1 MVVMTSVADV
11 RALFG
16 SSKTPADLLEHRRGD
31 VLAVLRGFAAA
42 CDAGDTKSKSST
54 RTSPPDVRPA
64 LELLD
69 HVSNDDARRDDDVA
83 LVVLTHLKILSRT
96 HAVAF
101 GERSRATLV
110 PGMET
115 LVRVMI
121 DIDRRMMES
130 QPDEH
135 LHALAAE
142 AAGVALNACSHPAN
156 AEVFAVRNSG
166 GVDALLSWLAVADAP
181 CALGKN
187 AAGALQTLLYDKH
200 GRRELKRVNGLEKTL
215 RALRARVNESEKT
228 SAYSADAD
236 AIVARLTGALHNF
249 TSDADYA
256 LDVRAACGDIDFAM
270 FRKLVLSADPATAQS
285 AAGIASNVARARR
298 ARLGFTNS
306 ASEEDVTFAFARDD
320 AYGEDARAGRTS
332 YKVPQSATFYE
343 VPQSATAMSDADID
357 AAVRFC
363 DDVLSAPTLMLLPPT
378 LEKRGSTFWK
388 QKTRIVTYP
397 VARIETPDAP
407 ALVVKIEIPSKG
419 VWDASVVTAS
429 GACVARWSQAPAKSW
444 KPPAAPLE
452 WGGKHFGEVAVDLQG
467 NKGRCCVPLGR
478 ATHAKGPSQD
488 IVFAEDLNN
497 KRNDLKALG
506 AKIMLFSCFTL
517 NLCAVLPMCAAENEP
532 YEALFKTVGGEEI
545 GGYKIET
552 GSGCCQENSLP
563 KHEAVVHFGSMTA
576 EQRRLALVTM
586 MQGAAV
592 WAHPEEGGG

>member
-332 YKVPQSATFYE
+332 RRRPR
-343 VPQSATAMSDADID
+343 
-357 AAVRFC
+357 RF
-363 DDVLSAPTLMLLPPT
+363 
-378 LEKRGSTFWK
+378 
-388 QKTRIVTYP
+388 
-397 VARIETPDAP
+397 
-407 ALVVKIEIPSKG
+407 
-419 VWDASVVTAS
+419 
-429 GACVARWSQAPAKSW
+429 
-444 KPPAAPLE
+444 
-452 WGGKHFGEVAVDLQG
+452 
-467 NKGRCCVPLGR
+467 
-478 ATHAKGPSQD
+478 
-488 IVFAEDLNN
+488 
-497 KRNDLKALG
+497 
-506 AKIMLFSCFTL
+506 
-517 NLCAVLPMCAAENEP
+517 
-532 YEALFKTVGGEEI
+532 
-545 GGYKIET
+545 
-552 GSGCCQENSLP
+552 
-563 KHEAVVHFGSMTA
+563 
-576 EQRRLALVTM
+576 EQRDTFRRYPPRRRRRRSAR
-586 MQGAAV
+586 
-592 WAHPEEGGG
+592 